1 MRFLVVDDSR
11 AMQSIVRRGLQ
22 KAGYGDLDI
31 KLANDGLEALEI
43 IKVWNP
49 DMVLSDWHMPNMSGV
64 ELLNTIKQ
72 QMLDVKI
79 GFVTTESSPQRL
91 QEALQAGALFIVN
104 KPFTDDDL
112 VRAVVGAIE
121 TSPPASSSTETNSD
135 EASRSHGNTLDG
147 EQVADAVQ
155 QLSLP
160 SADLLAQTINRLSRL
175 EIFTEEIEPIRL
187 SDMIMPSL
195 LGLFE
200 DANHRSRAL
209 IVMDLR
215 TVCILGAAITG
226 EEPQITRA
234 NILQQTITAESFKAC
249 NQILQNAAA
258 LVSVRSTEKALT
270 LRSANII
277 KKTFPKLELLYERR
291 NIDRSDY
298 EIAAAT
304 YGQGLMT
311 IIAT

>member
-22 KAGYGDLDI
+22 KAGHSDLDI

-49 DMVLSDWHMPNMSGV
+49 DIVLSDWHMPNMSGM

-121 TSPPASSSTETNSD
+121 TPQASTSDNEMQSNELLNEQGSSLDATQNVNS
-135 EASRSHGNTLDG
+135 E
-147 EQVADAVQ
+147 Q

-160 SADLLAQTINRLSRL
+160 SADLLSQTINRLSRI
-175 EIFTEEIEPIRL
+175 EVFTEEIEPIRL

-200 DANHRSRAL
+200 DSNQRSRAL
-209 IVMDLR
+209 IIMDLR
-215 TVCILGAAITG
+215 TACILGAAVTG
-226 EEPQITRA
+226 EAPNTTRSY
-234 NILQQTITAESFKAC
+234 ILQQTITQETFRAC
-249 NQILQNAAA
+249 SQILQNAAA

-277 KKTFPKLELLYERR
+277 KKAFPKLELLYERR

>member
-22 KAGYGDLDI
+22 KAGYDGLDI

-49 DMVLSDWHMPNMSGV
+49 DMVLSDWHMPNMSGM
-64 ELLNTIKQ
+64 ELLTTIKQ

-112 VRAVVGAIE
+112 IRAVVGAIE
-121 TSPPASSSTETNSD
+121 TSSASSSNGEAPSD
-135 EASRSHGNTLDG
+135 ELLDS
-147 EQVADAVQ
+147 QNNSSDAEPIANAAQ

-160 SADLLAQTINRLSRL
+160 SADLLAQTINRLSRI
-175 EIFTEEIEPIRL
+175 EVFSEEIEPIRL
-187 SDMIMPSL
+187 SDMIMPSV

-200 DANHRSRAL
+200 DSNHRSRAL
-209 IVMDLR
+209 IMMDLR

-226 EEPQITRA
+226 EESQVTRA
-234 NILQQTITAESFKAC
+234 NIMQQTITLESFKAC
-249 NQILQNAAA
+249 SQVLQNAAA

-277 KKTFPKLELLYERR
+277 KKAFPKLELLYERR